1 MVEGNVSSDLSLGIA
16 STPSVKPV
24 GGNSGKENA
33 AGDPRH
39 NGRSRKKTE
48 DEGDASE
55 FPEIPPLQIDK
66 LA

>member
-1 MVEGNVSSDLSLGIA
+1 MVESNVSSDLSLGVA

-24 GGNSGKENA
+24 GGNSGKETA
-33 AGDPRH
+33 PGYPRH

-55 FPEIPPLQIDK
+55 VPEIPPHQIDK